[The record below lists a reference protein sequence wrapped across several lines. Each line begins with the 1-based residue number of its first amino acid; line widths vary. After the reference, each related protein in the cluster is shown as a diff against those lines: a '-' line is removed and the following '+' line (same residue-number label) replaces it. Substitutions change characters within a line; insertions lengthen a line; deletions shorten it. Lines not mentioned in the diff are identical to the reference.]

1 MVYELQEI
9 VQAFKRMDEK
19 LQRSAY
25 TQEYV
30 QEERENIQEFSRLL
44 ETIKYYTSALENTDV
59 DDVDT
64 MLELLAD
71 LEATLTSC
79 ASYLETNSDF
89 IRKFLVQFSSEEIRD

>member
-9 VQAFKRMDEK
+9 VQAFKRMDET
-19 LQRSAY
+19 LQRGAY

-30 QEERENIQEFSRLL
+30 REERENIQDFSRLL
-44 ETIKYYTSALENTDV
+44 ETIQHYTAALENTDV

-64 MLELLAD
+64 MLALLAD

-79 ASYLETNSDF
+79 ARYLEANSDF
-89 IRKFLVQFSSEEIRD
+89 IRAFLVQFSSDEIRD